1 MARRRRP
8 PRAGALHELQPLR
21 TAAQIAVLQLLFYA
35 VALVLIV
42 FTSLVAGRPFGV
54 DQLLGWESVRGDNTE
69 GWLMAFVWLFDGSFC
84 MAVAIVILIARSKLV
99 PDFALTV
106 HGLHLLVVTLYTRS
120 LPRHA
125 MWWLTMAASSAAAVG
140 LATWGCRY
148 RELQPVF
155 FGGRILGAGDGGASS
170 AARASSP
177 PPPTPGSSSGGAGHH
192 ADLEAG
198 LGPDGDDE
206 TGFVHG
212 GGGRGKG
219 RGKDGHGAYEMVQMK
234 TSS

>member
-1 MARRRRP
+1 MPRRRRP

-42 FTSLVAGRPFGV
+42 FTSLVAGQPFGLDLV
-54 DQLLGWESVRGDNTE
+54 LGWEAVRADNTQ

-106 HGLHLLVVTLYTRS
+106 HALHLVVVTLYTRS

-155 FGGRILGAGDGGASS
+155 FGGRILGAGDGRT
-170 AARASSP
+170 ARASSP
-177 PPPTPGSSSGGAGHH
+177 PPERAAGSSSSSRT

-198 LGPDGDDE
+198 HGPGGDDE
-206 TGFVHG
+206 TGFVQG
-212 GGGRGKG
+212 ARGKG
-219 RGKDGHGAYEMVQMK
+219 RGRDGQGEYEMVQMK
-234 TSS
+234 TAS